1 MWTEY
6 NANNV
11 ETASYTYNANPEVLG
26 GNDGGITGVI
36 PSPHSKVVSINI
48 QTSTGGYSSGPSG
61 NHVQIITSGAPTWVA
76 HNTNDTS
83 TDSKIA
89 TAITALPA
97 GADGAT
103 GATGPAGADSTVA
116 GPAGADGAAGVVAP
130 PTRVEF
136 TATENQATKTGLTY
150 TVGNIDCYI
159 NGVKMSGSSFTASD
173 GVSVTF
179 TPALSL
185 GEEVQLI
192 MGAAGASGSL
202 AMDTGTSL
210 PSVPSAGSFFYKT
223 DDTDVYVSNGTDWEL
238 ISSAIPSI
246 NAVATGGTLTTVSGY
261 NIHTFTTSSTLNITS
276 EGSVDYIV
284 VAGGGAG
291 GGGRHNSGGGGAG
304 GMLVGSSVHMPVGS
318 YSVIIGA
325 GGTSVDNTYGG
336 NGENTV
342 FGAITTIGGG
352 GGGSISPFIGRPGGS
367 GGGASQAGNSGGA
380 GTSGQGN
387 SGGGNMHA
395 AGGGGGG
402 KGVAGFTG
410 DGSSPYS
417 DGAAGVAGGLG
428 MESTITGSSVYYA
441 GGGGGGQRAS
451 FNVPQGVGGNGGGGD
466 GGVDPGNGFS
476 GTANTGGG
484 GGGSGGDNSSS
495 RFGGAGGSGIVI
507 IRYPVV

>member
-1 MWTEY
+1 MADRYKDRREFKESQG
-6 NANNV
+6 NV
-11 ETASYTYNANPEVLG
+11 GAAGS
-26 GNDGGITGVI
+26 DG
-36 PSPHSKVVSINI
+36 
-48 QTSTGGYSSGPSG
+48 
-61 NHVQIITSGAPTWVA
+61 VA
-76 HNTNDTS
+76 GS
-83 TDSKIA
+83 
-89 TAITALPA
+89 A

-103 GATGPAGADSTVA
+103 GATGPAGADSTVAGPAGADSTVA

>member
-352 GGGSISPFIGRPGGS
+352 GGGSIFSVSLVAQEEVAVVLLKQVIQVAPALRDKVILVVEICMLLAVAVAARVS
-367 GGGASQAGNSGGA
+367 LALLAMVQVLIQMEQQA
-380 GTSGQGN
+380 
-387 SGGGNMHA
+387 
-395 AGGGGGG
+395 
-402 KGVAGFTG
+402 
-410 DGSSPYS
+410 
-417 DGAAGVAGGLG
+417 LL
-428 MESTITGSSVYYA
+428 
-441 GGGGGGQRAS
+441 
-451 FNVPQGVGGNGGGGD
+451 
-466 GGVDPGNGFS
+466 
-476 GTANTGGG
+476 
-484 GGGSGGDNSSS
+484 
-495 RFGGAGGSGIVI
+495 
-507 IRYPVV
+507 VV